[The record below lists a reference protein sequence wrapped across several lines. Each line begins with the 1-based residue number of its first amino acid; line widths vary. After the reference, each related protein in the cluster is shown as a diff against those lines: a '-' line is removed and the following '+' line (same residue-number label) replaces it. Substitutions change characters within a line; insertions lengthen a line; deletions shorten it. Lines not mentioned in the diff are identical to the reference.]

1 MSNGLLNNDEE
12 QTKRLLANKAE
23 APVQAPSAQLDT
35 EEAQYA
41 NLINAQVEREREV
54 LRQSLMQSVNK
65 NPDQVAQIEK
75 LSQQT
80 GVPQAVVERN
90 LAKIVAE
97 KRTQD
102 LEATARLSPILSQQ
116 LSDPTFASVAYDDT
130 QHLSGLEFVLTK
142 GRDYAGS
149 LAKGVVGQG
158 AGSVL
163 SGFGEQ
169 YGVATRQLEGLLDK
183 VLPNSAMSFLRQ
195 PVVPWYLSPE
205 QILKR
210 PGQEL
215 KEFGKVL
222 GAPEGRRGFDT
233 DVIEGIG
240 QLGFQIA
247 AFLTTGGATSTALL
261 TAQGAD
267 VMADKTRKD
276 DATQAQKDAAIIA
289 GSGITAITERYG
301 LDRILNRVPPEV
313 RNRTLRFIAD
323 KAAAFGIEFAQEVT
337 EGLLHDLAR
346 RVTTNENAPILEG
359 ALYEGSVAGV
369 AAAIVRTALGVRGFK
384 QASDQ
389 EQFFRALGD
398 NSANSKLRERLPEK
412 FQDLMRR
419 ITEAGPV
426 QNIYIPADRFRTF
439 YQDMGID
446 PAAKA
451 AELGARNYDEAA
463 AAGTD
468 IVIPIDDF
476 TTKVAPS
483 DDLQGLMQDL
493 RLTQGDMTARE
504 YAEYKAEEEARMAE
518 ILQRAKEITGEV
530 QTPEFD
536 QIKKSM
542 MDNLVATGYEQ
553 TTADAYATVYAK
565 TISNLA
571 ERSGMSAT
579 ALHEKYDLSVTRPLP
594 DVLTRN
600 TRSDI
605 NIDPLLD
612 RLRAGD
618 VPGQQQIYGKSLT
631 DFLIEKGGVS
641 PVPELQ
647 DFDTYREKGARR
659 LLRPGGLSIDEAA
672 MLAAEAGYL
681 GGKDAADLTESD
693 LFDALLGEL
702 GGQPAVS
709 FQAMDEGAGELA
721 TQLANLD
728 QYLQSIGVDLTQI
741 TDNAEVRRL
750 IDEASQ
756 DPVIRDAFDML
767 FQGGVAEETAQDQ
780 INSLTEMRVS
790 PRLPTSE
797 KSTEDPMGDQ
807 RLQPDLANAMR
818 DPKQFEKNINLM
830 SQYPNFVGLEGT
842 PEQKAEAMVQQ
853 MVDNLMFL
861 YNGWRPEFRERS
873 KLWYVGGNRIA
884 TRWAQRFG
892 VMPQQV
898 AGIIAAT
905 SPQKDWFQNVSIAER
920 ILEAVIN
927 NSTTPWSPEM
937 TQVVMSRDWG
947 QKLSNELKFVPAE
960 QLARFEGRTLREM
973 FDPANPEASLLDMAV
988 WIRAWDEANNLQNA
1002 RVITPEGAFSADL
1015 DATIKGA
1022 PVSMRAQS
1030 FGAMAKSLKILT
1042 VTDPNQISEVIGANH
1057 KVRSFYNN
1065 IIAPYSG
1072 DDVTIDTHAVA
1083 AALLR
1088 PLGSSDIEVG
1098 HNFGSYAANSK
1109 ITGMYGTYGIY
1120 AEAYRRAAA
1129 QAGILPREMQSI
1141 TWEAV
1146 RGLFRPQQKTKTN
1159 KQIVDN
1165 LWENVSKGQTEVGD
1179 ARAEISELVGGIQDP
1194 AWSRYPVGSNEAAR
1208 DSSYASELLG
1218 AGVPRRGAEGD
1229 AGLRAG
1235 AAAAGAAETRL
1246 FQSVSQPAFYSAL
1259 SRAIEG
1265 AKQESAPATDWLAII
1280 KKLPGVKADEIA
1292 WTGIEEYLKLAG
1304 KGKIQK
1310 QDLLDYLSANGV
1322 QLEEV
1327 MLGRNVINRYAVL
1340 INGEPA
1346 TETYLSSYDAEY
1358 AVEDMVYNE
1367 LAAQGLPET
1376 TENFDEVRSA
1386 YEVVDAESLDNIS
1399 DKTKFDDLVLP
1410 GGKNYKE
1417 LLLTLPGEAKF
1428 QSTHW
1433 DQLNVLAHVRF
1444 NERTDADGNRVLFI
1458 EELQSDWAQSGRE
1471 YGFRTKE
1478 MLDRNDP
1485 AYVAARQRAMEL
1497 LNEFNANTAN
1507 PARQAEIRPLLEEAR
1522 AVERE
1527 FENRANAEFQRG
1539 RVPTA
1544 PFVKDTKSWVA
1555 LTVKRMMSYAA
1566 ENGFDKIAFING
1578 EQSADRYNLSKQ
1590 VDELSY
1596 SPGLNK
1602 LFGLKDGRL
1611 VVNEDGVTKERLPEY
1626 VGKEVADRLLSA
1638 PIKENL
1644 SGIETQRISGLDLQV
1659 GGEGMIKFYDQIVP
1673 QVVNEQLKKIG
1684 GGKLE
1689 AMSLQTRE
1697 TIRGNE
1703 EFAYR
1708 TLVDLTAPE
1717 GQQDFVIRSDSDEV
1731 VAGPFANNDLARDW
1745 LYANDPVLSTE
1756 QLSFTITPEMR
1767 ETIMAGLP
1775 LFQGEGMA
1783 DKRGFIQFGP
1793 ERKFK
1798 IALLEKADLSTFLH
1812 ESGHFYLEVLGDL
1825 AAMPESNDQ
1834 IKKDFAAVLKFLDLE
1849 SRDQLSLDGKRPG
1862 SAEYRRAVD
1871 AHEKFARANE
1881 AYLMEGK
1888 APSQELRSIFQRF
1901 RSWLKLIY
1909 REMTRLNVELDDN
1922 IRRVFDRI
1930 YATDEEI
1937 EAAKAE
1943 MSFDPLFL
1951 DAAAAGMTQ
1960 AEFEAYQQSVAQ
1972 ATESG
1977 KEALQQKLMKEMMR
1991 ERAAWWK
1998 AELAKVREEVTA
2010 EVDATPV
2017 YMAFKELTDGEIKL
2031 NKDELI
2037 DRYGS
2042 DYVKRLP
2049 RGFQRVYTTGE
2060 GMPLDAAAR
2069 ILNFPSGDAL
2079 MEALVGMR
2087 PRNDYIRAEADRVMQ
2102 ERHGDLMTDGSIADE
2117 AKIALHNTQR
2127 EKVLAAEL
2135 RALRRKQREVRP
2147 FLEVERQRQAGE
2159 RRAARAATETP
2170 PVSAF
2175 RAAAKGMIGQTAIRD
2190 LEPQRYL
2197 NAQRREGKRAMKAMA
2212 DGDYTTAADAKQR
2225 EMLNHFLYLEARE
2238 ARDKA
2243 DKIAAYIRKFEHKEA
2258 RERIGKAGKEYLEQI
2273 DAILDSYEFKRLPNK
2288 RIDRRASLNSFVA
2301 KQEEAGEPVNIPV
2314 SILEDGRQI
2323 NYRLLSVDE
2332 LNAVNE
2338 AVRNITNLASL
2349 KNKLTLI
2356 AEKRQLDEVAGDAIE
2371 HVLANSGGGKA
2382 KKIETALPGEQLGRW
2397 AKGFMLIHKKFAT
2410 FFRQMD
2416 GWQDGGMMWNLFVR
2430 PLNDRADYEAV
2441 QRAEATTK
2449 LRELFRPY
2457 RDANMFKKTFVP
2469 ALGQGMTLQGRLMV
2483 ALNWGREENRQR
2495 LMGGN
2500 GFTQAQIDGIFATLD
2515 ERDWQFVQGVWDYID
2530 SYWPQISEQ
2539 YERLYGVAPEKSDA
2553 APFETKYG
2561 PMRGGYFPIKY
2572 DPIKS
2577 TQTQAQ
2583 TVEEVTRLMKSG
2595 AYVRSQTKNGFT
2607 KEVLENLDRAVKL
2620 DFSTIYEHVNE
2631 VIHDLAMREYLLDTN
2646 KLLNHRVNG
2655 TTLKDTINDVYGDQ
2669 AYREIINTIRDVAAG
2684 DIGAQ
2689 NSFDQA
2695 LGHVRAGVSII
2706 GMGWNLMTGMMQP
2719 LGLTQSFVRVGPK
2732 WVAKGLMKWGSDA
2745 VQLQNSAK
2753 VIYEKSPFMRTR
2765 QLTQNREINEIRNQ
2779 LKRQGKFPVVR
2790 EAWGVVE
2797 DSYFQLIIQGQKLVD
2812 IPTWLGAYEKAL
2824 AFGADESRAVALAD
2838 QAVIDAQGG
2847 GQIKDLAM
2855 IQRGSQ
2861 LMKIW
2866 TNFYSYFNTT
2876 FNLTLESFGKTN
2888 FKNPIDIGR
2897 LGVDLLMLY
2906 TVPAILGFALREG
2919 VNLAVGGDEP
2929 DEEELIDGLIREQLS
2944 YMMGT
2949 MVGLRE
2955 FATVFDPRFSYS
2967 GPAGVRFIAE
2977 VERLGTQI
2985 SQGELD
2991 DAMRKAALNVSGM
3004 LLHFPAGQVNRIID
3018 GIYALEEGEGTP
3030 AAVVFGAPK

>member
-12 QTKRLLANKAE
+12 QTNRLLANKAK

-130 QHLSGLEFVLTK
+130 QQLSGLEFVLTK

-233 DVIEGIG
+233 DVVEGIG

-419 ITEAGPV
+419 MTEAGPV

-647 DFDTYREKGARR
+647 DFDTSRERGSRR

-709 FQAMDEGAGELA
+709 FQEMDEGAGELA

-756 DPVIRDAFDML
+756 DPEIRDAFDML
-767 FQGGVAEETAQDQ
+767 FQGGVAEETEQDQ
-780 INSLTEMRVS
+780 INSLTQMRVS
-790 PRLPTSE
+790 PRLPTAVA
-797 KSTEDPMGDQ
+797 STEDTMAEQ

-830 SQYPNFVGLEGT
+830 SKYPNFVGLEGT

-873 KLWYVGGNRIA
+873 KLWYVGGNRIV

-892 VMPQQV
+892 ITPQQV
-898 AGIIAAT
+898 AGVIAAT
-905 SPQKDWFQNVSIAER
+905 SPQKDWFQNVSVAER

-937 TQVVMSRDWG
+937 TQVVMDRDWG

-973 FDPANPEASLLDMAV
+973 FDPNNAEMSLLDMAV

-1015 DATIKGA
+1015 DVTMDGKPIG
-1022 PVSMRAQS
+1022 MRAQS
-1030 FGAMAKSLKILT
+1030 FAAMTKTLKILT
-1042 VTDPNQISEVIGANH
+1042 VTDAAQISQVIGANH

-1098 HNFGSYAANSK
+1098 HNFGSYAANSS

-1129 QAGILPREMQSI
+1129 QVGILPREMQSI

-1179 ARAEISELVGGIQDP
+1179 ARAEINELVGGIQDP
-1194 AWSRYPVGSNEAAR
+1194 AWSRYPVGSNEATR
-1208 DSSYASELLG
+1208 DSSYASELPG
-1218 AGVPRRGAEGD
+1218 AGVPGRAAEGD

-1280 KKLPGVKADEIA
+1280 KKLPGVKAEEIS
-1292 WTGIEEYLKLAG
+1292 WTGIEEYLQLAG

-1327 MLGRNVINRYAVL
+1327 MLRD
-1340 INGEPA
+1340 P
-1346 TETYLSSYDAEY
+1346 YDARTEEFL
-1358 AVEDMVYNE
+1358 AEDSLYNQISNE
-1367 LAAQGLPET
+1367 LFGDE
-1376 TENFDEVRSA
+1376 FDNLEAIDRERVERRVEERLSEA
-1386 YEVVDAESLDNIS
+1386 GV
-1399 DKTKFDDLVLP
+1399 KFDDLVLP
-1410 GGKNYKE
+1410 GGQNYKE

-1444 NERTDADGNRVLFI
+1444 NERTDIDGKRVLFI

-1485 AYVAARQRAMEL
+1485 AWVAARQRATEL
-1497 LNEFNANTAN
+1497 LNEFNANNAN
-1507 PARQAEIRPLLEEAR
+1507 PARQDEIRPLLDQAL
-1522 AVERE
+1522 ATERE
-1527 FENRANAEFQRG
+1527 FTDRANAEFKRG
-1539 RVPTA
+1539 QVPTA

-1596 SPGLNK
+1596 SPGRNK

-1611 VVNEDGVTKERLPEY
+1611 VVDEDGVTKERLPEY

-1659 GGEGMIKFYDQIVP
+1659 GGEGMVKFYDQIVP

-1684 GGKLE
+1684 GGRLE
-1689 AMSLQTRE
+1689 SVEMQGVDDGPISGYRAMRIAGIPL
-1697 TIRGNE
+1697 E
-1703 EFAYR
+1703 ERDQYWEG
-1708 TLVDLTAPE
+1708 LTQEERDALI
-1717 GQQDFVIRSDSDEV
+1717 DNAR
-1731 VAGPFANNDLARDW
+1731 NLA
-1745 LYANDPVLSTE
+1745 LS
-1756 QLSFTITPEMR
+1756 QPGFTITPEMR

-2243 DKIAAYIRKFEHKEA
+2243 DKIAAYIRKFERKET

-2338 AVRNITNLASL
+2338 AVRNIANLASL

-2695 LGHVRAGVSII
+2695 LGHIRAGVSII

-2824 AFGADESRAVALAD
+2824 AFGADENRAVALAD

-2919 VNLAVGGDEP
+2919 VNLAVGGEEP

-2977 VERLGTQI
+2977 VERLGTQV

>member
-1 MSNGLLNNDEE
+1 MSNGLLNPDED
-12 QTKRLLANKAE
+12 QTPKLLDNQAKR
-23 APVQAPSAQLDT
+23 PVQAPVAQLDS

-41 NLINAQVEREREV
+41 NLINAQVERKQEV

-75 LSQQT
+75 LSQQS
-80 GVPQAVVERN
+80 GVPQEVVERN
-90 LAKIVAE
+90 LAKIVLDQ
-97 KRTQD
+97 RTKE
-102 LEATARLSPILSQQ
+102 LESAARNSPILAQQ
-116 LSDPTFASVAYDDT
+116 LADPTFAQVAYDDT
-130 QHLSGLEFVLTK
+130 QNLSGMEFVLTK

-149 LAKGVVGQG
+149 LAKGVVSQG

-163 SGFGEQ
+163 SGFGEL

-195 PVVPWYLSPE
+195 PVVPWYLSP
-205 QILKR
+205 QQVLQR

-215 KEFGKVL
+215 KDFGKVL
-222 GAPEGRRGFDT
+222 GAPESRRGFDT

-247 AFLTTGGATSTALL
+247 AFLTTGGASSTVMLTS
-261 TAQGAD
+261 QGAD

-289 GSGITAITERYG
+289 GSGITALTERYG
-301 LDRILNRVPPEV
+301 LDKILNRVPPEV

-337 EGLLHDLAR
+337 EGLLHDLTR
-346 RVTTNENAPILEG
+346 RVTTNENAAILEG

-369 AAAIVRTALGVRGFK
+369 SAAIVRTALGVRGFK

-398 NSANSKLRERLPEK
+398 NSVNSKLRERLPEK
-412 FQDLMRR
+412 FQDLVRKM
-419 ITEAGPV
+419 TEAGPV
-426 QNIYIPADRFRTF
+426 QNVYIPADRFRTF

-446 PAAKA
+446 PAVKA

-468 IVIPIDDF
+468 IVIPIDEF

-504 YAEYKAEEEARMAE
+504 YAEYKAEEDARMAE

-542 MDNLVATGYEQ
+542 LDNLVATGYEQ

-571 ERSGMSAT
+571 ERSGMSAM
-579 ALHEKYDLSVTRPLP
+579 ALHQKYDLSVTRPLP
-594 DVLTRN
+594 DVLTRD

-612 RLRAGD
+612 RLRAKD
-618 VPGQQQIYGKSLT
+618 IPGQQQIYGKSLT
-631 DFLIEKGGVS
+631 DFLIEKGGLA

-647 DFDTYREKGARR
+647 DFDEAGERGSRR
-659 LLRPGGLSIDEAA
+659 LMRAGGLSIDEAA

-681 GGKDAADLTESD
+681 GGKDPSQLTESD
-693 LFDALLGEL
+693 LYDALLGEL
-702 GGQPAVS
+702 SGTPAVS
-709 FQAMDEGAGELA
+709 FQEMDETAGA
-721 TQLANLD
+721 LANDLD
-728 QYLQSIGVDLTQI
+728 NLGRYLESIGIDLEQI

-756 DPVIRDAFDML
+756 DPEIRDAFDRL
-767 FQGGVAEETAQDQ
+767 FQGGVAEETEQDQ
-780 INSLTEMRVS
+780 VNSLTEMRVS
-790 PRLPTSE
+790 PRLPVSD
-797 KSTEDPMGDQ
+797 KSTEDPMGEQ
-807 RLQPDLANAMR
+807 RLQPDLANSMR
-818 DPKQFEKNINLM
+818 SPKQFEKNINLM
-830 SQYPNFVGLEGT
+830 SKYPNFVGLEGT
-842 PEQKAEAMVQQ
+842 PEQKAEAMIEQ

-884 TRWAQRFG
+884 TRWAQRFSIT
-892 VMPQQV
+892 PQQV
-898 AGIIAAT
+898 AGVIAVT

-927 NSTTPWSPEM
+927 NSTTPWSADM
-937 TQVVMSRDWG
+937 SQTVISRDWG
-947 QKLSNELKFVPAE
+947 ITLSKDLGFIPSE

-973 FDPANPEASLLDMAV
+973 FDPNNPEMSLLDMSV
-988 WIRAWDEANNLQNA
+988 WIRAWDETNNLQNA
-1002 RVITPEGAFSADL
+1002 RVITPEGAFSAEL
-1015 DATIKGA
+1015 DVTMSGK
-1022 PVSMRAQS
+1022 PVAMRAQS
-1030 FGAMAKSLKILT
+1030 FIAMTKALKILT
-1042 VTDPNQISEVIGANH
+1042 TTNADEISQVIGAKH

-1098 HNFGSYAANSK
+1098 HNFGSYSANSD
-1109 ITGMYGTYGIY
+1109 ITGIYGTYGIY

-1129 QAGILPREMQSI
+1129 QAGVLPREMQSI

-1146 RGLFRPQQKTKTN
+1146 RGLFRPQQKTKAN
-1159 KQIVDN
+1159 KQIVDK

-1179 ARAEISELVGGIQDP
+1179 VRAEISELVGGIQDP

-1208 DSSYASELLG
+1208 DSSYASELPG
-1218 AGVPRRGAEGD
+1218 AGVPGRDTQGD

-1235 AAAAGAAETRL
+1235 AAAAGTAETRL

-1259 SRAIEG
+1259 SRAVEG
-1265 AKQESAPATDWLAII
+1265 AKQESAPASDWLAII
-1280 KKLPGVKADEIA
+1280 KKLPGVKADEIT
-1292 WTGIEEYLKLAG
+1292 WTGIEEYLQLAG

-1310 QDLLDYLSANGV
+1310 QDLLDYLNANGV
-1322 QLEEV
+1322 QLEETT
-1327 MLGRNVINRYAVL
+1327 LFEYPFEVL
-1340 INGEPA
+1340 NEDELIARISNDVFGKDFEN
-1346 TETYLSSYDAEY
+1346 LSF
-1358 AVEDMVYNE
+1358 VER
-1367 LAAQGLPET
+1367 
-1376 TENFDEVRSA
+1376 DEVERQV
-1386 YEVVDAESLDNIS
+1386 ELEKKNNQ
-1399 DKTKFDDLVLP
+1399 TKFEDLVLR
-1410 GGKNYKE
+1410 GGENYKE

-1444 NERTDADGNRVLFI
+1444 NERKDSAGNRVLFI
-1458 EELQSDWAQSGRE
+1458 EEIQSDWAQSGRE
-1471 YGFRTKE
+1471 YGFRTKD

-1485 AYVAARQRAMEL
+1485 AYVAARDRAREL
-1497 LNEFNANTAN
+1497 LNEFNANNAN
-1507 PARQAEIRPLLEEAR
+1507 PARQAEIRPLLEEAQ
-1522 AVERE
+1522 AAEQV
-1527 FENRANAEFQRG
+1527 FINRANQDFQRG

-1566 ENGFDKIAFING
+1566 ENGFDKIAFVNG
-1578 EQSADRYNLSKQ
+1578 QQSADRYNLSKY
-1590 VDELSY
+1590 VDKLSY
-1596 SPGLNK
+1596 MPDSQK
-1602 LFGLKDGRL
+1602 LYGTKNGKLT
-1611 VVNEDGVTKERLPEY
+1611 VNEDGVTKDKLPNY
-1626 VGKEVADRLLSA
+1626 VGKEVADRLLA
-1638 PIKENL
+1638 AFPQENVFGAMVQ
-1644 SGIETQRISGLDLQV
+1644 SVDGLDLQV
-1659 GGEGMIKFYDQIVP
+1659 GGEGMIKFYDEIVP
-1673 QVVNEQLKKIG
+1673 QVVREQLKKIG
-1684 GGKLE
+1684 GGSLE
-1689 AMSLQTRE
+1689 IIQ
-1697 TIRGNE
+1697 IRGRE
-1703 EFAYR
+1703 RGGISGYSVMREMGI
-1708 TLVDLTAPE
+1708 PE
-1717 GQQDFVIRSDSDEV
+1717 DQRDEYWRNLSDEERDAMLEDARN
-1731 VAGPFANNDLARDW
+1731 VALAQ
-1745 LYANDPVLSTE
+1745 PG
-1756 QLSFTITPEMR
+1756 FTITDEMR
-1767 ETIMAGLP
+1767 QTIMQGLP

-1798 IALLEKADLSTFLH
+1798 ISLLERADLSTFLH

-1834 IKKDFAAVLKFLDLE
+1834 IKKDYAAVLKFLELD
-1849 SRDQLSLDGKRPG
+1849 SRDQLSLDGKAPG
-1862 SAEYRRAVD
+1862 SAEYRRAVN

-1909 REMTRLNVELDDN
+1909 REMARLNVELDDN

-1991 ERAAWWK
+1991 ERETWWK
-1998 AELAKVREEVTA
+1998 AELAKVREEVAA

-2017 YMAFKELTDGEIKL
+2017 YVAFKTLTDGEIKL

-2037 DRYGS
+2037 DRYGAE
-2042 DYVKRLP
+2042 YVKRLP

-2135 RALRRKQREVRP
+2135 RALRRKQREIRP
-2147 FLEVERQRQAGE
+2147 FLAVERQRQAGE
-2159 RRAARAATETP
+2159 RRAARAAAETP

-2243 DKIAAYIRKFEHKEA
+2243 DKIAAYIRKFERKET
-2258 RERIGKAGKEYLEQI
+2258 RERIGKAGKDYLEQI

-2288 RIDRRASLNSFVA
+2288 RIDRRAMLNAFVA

-2314 SILEDGRQI
+2314 SVLEDGRQI

-2332 LNAVNE
+2332 LNAINE
-2338 AVRNITNLASL
+2338 AVRNIANLASL

-2371 HVLANSGGGKA
+2371 HILANSKGGKA

-2416 GWQDGGMMWNLFVR
+2416 GWQDNGMMWNLFVR

-2449 LRELFRPY
+2449 LRELFRTY
-2457 RDANMFKKTFVP
+2457 RDDNMFKKTFVP
-2469 ALGQGMTLQGRLMV
+2469 ALGQAMTLQGRLMV

-2495 LMGGN
+2495 LMDGN
-2500 GFTQAQIDGIFATLD
+2500 GFTQAQIDGIFATLE
-2515 ERDWQFVQGVWDYID
+2515 ERDWQFVQGVWDFID
-2530 SYWPQISEQ
+2530 SYWPQISDQ
-2539 YERLYGVAPEKSDA
+2539 YERLYGVGPQKSDA

-2620 DFSTIYEHVNE
+2620 DFSSIYEHVNE

-2669 AYREIINTIRDVAAG
+2669 TYREIINTIRDVAAG

-2779 LKRQGKFPVVR
+2779 LKRQGKFPVAR
-2790 EAWGVVE
+2790 EAWGLVE

-2824 AFGADESRAVALAD
+2824 AFGADETKAVALAD

-2847 GQIKDLAM
+2847 GQIKDLAT

-2929 DEEELIDGLIREQLS
+2929 DEEELINGLIREQLT

-2949 MVGLRE
+2949 MVGVRE
-2955 FATVFDPRFSYS
+2955 FATIFDPRFGYS

-2985 SQGELD
+2985 GQGELD
-2991 DAMRKAALNVSGM
+2991 DALRKAALNVSGM

-3030 AAVVFGAPK
+3030 AAVLFGAPK